1 MGLNSYECRF
11 YSRMGLRNGDWCRF
25 TGSFSFLVM
34 FSWVFSASLKQRLR
48 TEALIKKQKIL
59 QQAWEAI
66 CNHYQ
71 SSSSQLVICRTR
83 KLYLCERIVT
93 GEN

>member
-1 MGLNSYECRF
+1 MNVASTAGWGYVMVIGVGL
-11 YSRMGLRNGDWCRF
+11 L
-25 TGSFSFLVM
+25 GSFSFLVM
-34 FSWVFSASLKQRLR
+34 FSWVFSASLKQRPC

-71 SSSSQLVICRTR
+71 SPSSQLVICRTR
-83 KLYLCERIVT
+83 KLYLCERILT